1 MVIITSARRLMVN
14 FKESYIN
21 KHLLFKSIVFRTS
34 IKMAPFAKNL
44 ETIYFST
51 LLFVKH
57 SLC

>member
-1 MVIITSARRLMVN
+1 MTSARRLMVN